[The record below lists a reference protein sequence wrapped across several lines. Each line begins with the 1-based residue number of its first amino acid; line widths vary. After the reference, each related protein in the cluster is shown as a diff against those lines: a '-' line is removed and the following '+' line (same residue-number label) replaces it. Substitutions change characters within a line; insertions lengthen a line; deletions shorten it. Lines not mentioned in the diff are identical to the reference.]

1 MGAERKWHT
10 RVSASIDKITS
21 RSVVLT
27 NGVELEAD
35 LVVCATGFG
44 NMVEWVGQLVSEET
58 AERVGPVW
66 GYGSNTVADPGPW
79 EGEQRNIWK
88 PTRQKG
94 LWFTGERTHA
104 H

>member
-1 MGAERKWHT
+1 
-10 RVSASIDKITS
+10 VSASIDKIAS

-94 LWFTGERTHA
+94 LWFTGERTA
-104 H
+104 RAR